1 MRHRHYQVYF
11 CYGLSEQKSADKI
24 RELVGNSFSSFAN
37 INKSENQGKILF
49 IIPPEKCIFRQ
60 NFSAMIY
67 GIDQFKY
74 QDVLEI
80 LKNPSKAKLN
90 EQSKDQIIKSQQN
103 VQQIVAS
110 DRTVYG
116 INTGFGPLC
125 DVKISEEETAQLQ
138 HNLIISHAV
147 GVGKPIQKDIS
158 KIMMISKI
166 HALSKGFSGVS
177 LDVIERLIL
186 MLELDIIPVVPE
198 QGSVGASGDLA
209 PLAHLVLPLLGL
221 GQVWVNDEIKV
232 TSEVLE
238 KHNIQP
244 LKLGPKEGLGLIN
257 GTQFILAH
265 AIIGLSKFEYL
276 LDLADLTASMSIEA
290 YRGSASPFKK
300 ELHEIRPFDGSQK
313 VAERMRNFLQ
323 DSDNLKSHEFCDR
336 VQDPY
341 SMRCVPQVHGAS
353 RNAFEHLKQMAE
365 TELNSVTD
373 NPIVLSA
380 EESISGGNFHGQLMA
395 LPLDYCS
402 LAAAEL
408 GNISDRRS
416 YLLLEG
422 KYGLPKLLVESSG
435 LNSGFMIPQ
444 YTSAALVT
452 ENKTL
457 CFPASADSIPT
468 SLGQEDH
475 VSMGSISGRK
485 FNQILGNL
493 ENIIAIELMFAAQ
506 GLEFRRPAKCSK
518 IVEENYDI
526 IRSVVPKL
534 EDDRLIGE
542 DILKIAELIR
552 EKRFFCELDFY
563 CKTAN

>member
-1 MRHRHYQVYF
+1 
-11 CYGLSEQKSADKI
+11 
-24 RELVGNSFSSFAN
+24 
-37 INKSENQGKILF
+37 
-49 IIPPEKCIFRQ
+49 
-60 NFSAMIY
+60 MIY
-67 GIDQFKY
+67 GVDTFTIDN
-74 QDVLEI
+74 VMTI
-80 LKNPSKAKLN
+80 LKDSSKAKLN
-90 EQSKDQIIKSQQN
+90 KEAKEKILKSYQN

-125 DVKISEEETAQLQ
+125 DVKISEAETAQLQ

-147 GVGKPIQKDIS
+147 GVGKPIS
-158 KIMMISKI
+158 KNLSKVMIITKI

-177 LDVIERLIL
+177 LEVIERLIL
-186 MLELDIIPVVPE
+186 LLKKDIIPAVPE

-221 GQVWVNDEIKV
+221 GKVWDNDEVKNAAEILTKY
-232 TSEVLE
+232 EIE
-238 KHNIQP
+238 P

-265 AIIGLSKFEYL
+265 SILGLDHFGYI
-276 LDLADLTASMSIEA
+276 LDLADLTAAMSLEA

-300 ELHEIRPFDGSQK
+300 ELHDIRPFDGSK
-313 VAERMRNFLQ
+313 HVASRMRKFLKN
-323 DSDNLKSHEFCDR
+323 SENLASHEYCDR

-353 RNAFEHLKQMAE
+353 RNAYEHLKSLTE

-373 NPIVLSA
+373 NPIILSA
-380 EESISGGNFHGQLMA
+380 EESISGGNFHGQLLA
-395 LPLDYCS
+395 LPLDYAT
-402 LAAAEL
+402 LAAAEV

-422 KYGLPKLLVESSG
+422 KYGLPRLLTESSG
-435 LNSGFMIPQ
+435 LNSGYMIPQ

-485 FNQILGNL
+485 FNQVLGNL
-493 ENIIAIELMFAAQ
+493 ENILAVELMFGAQ
-506 GLEFRRPAKCSK
+506 GLEFRRPAKCTK
-518 IVEENYDI
+518 YVENAYAL
-526 IRSVVPKL
+526 IRSKVPKL
-534 EDDRLIGE
+534 ENDRLIGE
-542 DILKIAELIR
+542 DILAICDMIKARKFEV
-552 EKRFFCELDFY
+552 
-563 CKTAN
+563 N

>member
-1 MRHRHYQVYF
+1 
-11 CYGLSEQKSADKI
+11 
-24 RELVGNSFSSFAN
+24 
-37 INKSENQGKILF
+37 
-49 IIPPEKCIFRQ
+49 
-60 NFSAMIY
+60 MIY
-67 GIDQFKY
+67 GVDTFTIDN
-74 QDVLEI
+74 VMTI
-80 LKNPSKAKLN
+80 LKDSSKAKLN
-90 EQSKDQIIKSQQN
+90 KEAKEKILKSYQN
-103 VQQIVAS
+103 VQQIAAS

-125 DVKISEEETAQLQ
+125 DVKISEAETAQLQ

-147 GVGKPIQKDIS
+147 GVGKPIS
-158 KIMMISKI
+158 KNLSKVMMITKI

-177 LDVIERLIL
+177 LEVIERLIL
-186 MLELDIIPVVPE
+186 LLKKDIIPAVPE

-221 GQVWVNDEIKV
+221 GKVWDNDEVKNAAEILAKNDI
-232 TSEVLE
+232 E
-238 KHNIQP
+238 P
-244 LKLGPKEGLGLIN
+244 LQLGPKEGLGLIN

-265 AIIGLSKFEYL
+265 SILGLDHFGYI
-276 LDLADLTASMSIEA
+276 LDLADLTAAMSVEA

-300 ELHEIRPFDGSQK
+300 ELHDIRPFDGSK
-313 VAERMRNFLQ
+313 HVASRMRKFLKN
-323 DSDNLKSHEFCDR
+323 SENLASHEYCDR

-353 RNAFEHLKQMAE
+353 RNAYEHLKSLTE

-373 NPIVLSA
+373 NPIILSA
-380 EESISGGNFHGQLMA
+380 EESISGGNFHGQLLA
-395 LPLDYCS
+395 LPLDYAT
-402 LAAAEL
+402 LAAAEV

-422 KYGLPKLLVESSG
+422 KYGLPRLLTESSG
-435 LNSGFMIPQ
+435 LNSGYMIPQ

-485 FNQILGNL
+485 FNQVLGNL
-493 ENIIAIELMFAAQ
+493 ENILAVELMFGAQ
-506 GLEFRRPAKCSK
+506 GLEFRRPAKCTK
-518 IVEENYDI
+518 YVENAYAL
-526 IRSVVPKL
+526 IRSKVPKL
-534 EDDRLIGE
+534 ENDRLIGE
-542 DILKIAELIR
+542 DILAICDMIKARKFEV
-552 EKRFFCELDFY
+552 
-563 CKTAN
+563 N

>member
-1 MRHRHYQVYF
+1 M
-11 CYGLSEQKSADKI
+11 K
-24 RELVGNSFSSFAN
+24 
-37 INKSENQGKILF
+37 
-49 IIPPEKCIFRQ
+49 
-60 NFSAMIY
+60 NF
-67 GIDQFKY
+67 GIDQ
-74 QDVLEI
+74 LEI
-80 LKNPSKAKLN
+80 QDIINITQGKEQIILNDEAKAKIT
-90 EQSKDQIIKSQQN
+90 QSQKN
-103 VQQIVAS
+103 VAEIVAS

-125 DVKISEEETAQLQ
+125 DTKISDEETAQLQ
-138 HNLIISHAV
+138 HNLIISHSV
-147 GVGKPIQKDIS
+147 GVGKPINKDLS
-158 KIMMISKI
+158 KMMMISKI

-177 LDVIERLIL
+177 LNMIERLIT
-186 MLELDIIPVVPE
+186 MVEKDIIPVVPE

-209 PLAHLVLPLLGL
+209 PLSHLVLPLLGL
-221 GQVWVNDEIKV
+221 GKVWENDTI
-232 TSEVLE
+232 SDAASVLK
-238 KHNIQP
+238 KHQLEP
-244 LKLGPKEGLGLIN
+244 LTLGPKEGLGLIN
-257 GTQFILAH
+257 GTQFILSH
-265 AIIGLSKFEYL
+265 AMQGLDKMAYL
-276 LDLADLTASMSIEA
+276 LDLADLTAAMSIEA
-290 YRGSASPFKK
+290 YQGSASPFKK
-300 ELHEIRPFDGSQK
+300 ELHDIRPFDGSRK
-313 VAERMRNFLQ
+313 VAERMRWLLS
-323 DSDNLKSHEFCDR
+323 DSENLNSHVDCSR

-353 RNAFEHLKQMAE
+353 RNAFEHLKQLTE

-380 EESISGGNFHGQLMA
+380 EESISGGNFHGQLLAMA
-395 LPLDYCS
+395 LDYGT

-422 KYGLPKLLVESSG
+422 KFGLPRLLTESSG

-485 FNQILGNL
+485 FNQVLDNLVNIL
-493 ENIIAIELMFAAQ
+493 AVELMYAAQ
-506 GLEFRRPAKCSK
+506 GLEFRRPAKCSP
-518 IVEENYDI
+518 IIEENFDI

-534 EDDRLIGE
+534 EDDRVIGE
-542 DILKIAELIR
+542 DMLAIAGLIR
-552 EKRFFCELDFY
+552 SRKF
-563 CKTAN
+563 KVNP